1 VKPPRRNSALPPSSG
16 IGAGCT
22 SMHFGENQLSPCS
35 IGISPLPT
43 THPNLLQQIPVR
55 PFTRCYARCSLVMGS
70 SHGFRSAAC
79 HACAL
84 HTRFRSASGYR
95 CLKRATHSNSSGH
108 SPKGTRSRLLPKE
121 PRALT
126 AWTRSVSGSVS
137 LPSPGYFS
145 PFPHGTV
152 RYRSRPVARLGPWSA
167 PLPTGLLV
175 SGGTR
180 DGSPGEAPP
189 RYGTITRSG
198 VAFQPLRAASVPAV
212 LGKQPQRE
220 VSQPRARNACSL
232 GTCTVWA
239 TARFARHYSGR
250 GSISS
255 GY

>member
-70 SHGFRSAAC
+70 SHGFRSAVC
-79 HACAL
+79 HGCAI
-84 HTRFRSASGYR
+84 HTRVRYASGYR

-108 SPKGTRSRLLPKE
+108 SPKGTRSRLRPKT
-121 PRALT
+121 PSALT

-167 PLPTGLLV
+167 QLPTGLLV

-180 DGSPGEAPP
+180 DGSTACDD
-189 RYGTITRSG
+189 RRDRTLTCCG
-198 VAFQPLRAASVPAV
+198 VAFQPLCVVQSTTV

-220 VSQPRARNACSL
+220 VSQPPPRNACSL
-232 GTCTVWA
+232 GT
-239 TARFARHYSGR
+239 
-250 GSISS
+250 
-255 GY
+255 